1 MAPSATSRQW
11 QGNQRVEH
19 HADGSATMTFLV
31 GDIDE
36 VIRWAFGFGTEARIV
51 GPQTAVERA
60 RELTRAMYD
69 AYAL

>member
-1 MAPSATSRQW
+1 
-11 QGNQRVEH
+11 
-19 HADGSATMTFLV
+19 MTFSV
-31 GDIDE
+31 GDVDE